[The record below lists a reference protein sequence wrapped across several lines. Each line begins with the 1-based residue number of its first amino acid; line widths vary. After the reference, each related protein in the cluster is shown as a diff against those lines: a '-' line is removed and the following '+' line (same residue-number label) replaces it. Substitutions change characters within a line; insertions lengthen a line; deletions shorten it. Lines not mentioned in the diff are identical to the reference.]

1 MDGEW
6 TLETVQA
13 LKTMAQNREPAS
25 AIAMRLGKDIEA
37 VRAKLLQ
44 LGIAPA
50 PDLRDGD
57 ASGASTPGQDQ
68 DVGDAASQ
76 DTVRLHTM

>member
-1 MDGEW
+1 MAAEW
-6 TLETVQA
+6 TLEAVQA

-25 AIAMRLGKDIEA
+25 AIAMRLGMDLNA

-50 PDLRDGD
+50 PDLREADRGD
-57 ASGASTPGQDQ
+57 AGS
-68 DVGDAASQ
+68 GDAPRPDAAG
-76 DTVRLHTM
+76 DEVRLHTM

>member
-1 MDGEW
+1 MMTSDW

-13 LKTMAQNREPAS
+13 LKTMAHDGEPAS
-25 AIAMRLGKDIEA
+25 AIAMRLAKDLHV

-50 PDLRDGD
+50 PDLRDSDRGD
-57 ASGASTPGQDQ
+57 AETGEPARPGA
-68 DVGDAASQ
+68 AREE
-76 DTVRLHTM
+76 VRLHTL